1 MKYDV
6 KFSINTNAL
15 VHNSSNFE
23 EIVCF
28 VLEAEK
34 LNYDYIRLIDHVVGF
49 VSEKHTEVAPTPY
62 THDSKYHE
70 VFTLMSY
77 LSAVTEEISF
87 ITGVLNLPQ
96 RQTALVA
103 KQAAQVDLMSSGRLI
118 LGVGIGYN
126 SVESLAMEAVFK
138 ERAPRVEEQIEVLRK
153 LWCQDLVSF
162 KGRWHEMQ
170 DININPPPIQ
180 QPIPIWM
187 GAGRMAKPVP
197 PEKVLRRIG
206 KYADGFMPLFR
217 IDEKTGC
224 FEEDALDAIDYVK
237 KIASESE
244 HNSNEMALEL
254 SLYPQEKSKEKL
266 MDEMEYL
273 VSIGAT
279 IILARFPNGPLVDQ
293 IKCIK
298 EFSIIRDEFL
308 NGTTSSILQAESESV
323 S

>member
-49 VSEKHTEVAPTPY
+49 VSEKHTEVATTPY
-62 THDSKYHE
+62 THNSKYHE

-77 LSAVTEEISF
+77 LSAVTEKIGF

-126 SVESLAMEAVFK
+126 SVESQAMEAVFK
-138 ERAPRVEEQIEVLRK
+138 ERAPRVEEQIEVLRNGFS
-153 LWCQDLVSF
+153 LLIISYNESF
-162 KGRWHEMQ
+162 IK
-170 DININPPPIQ
+170 D
-180 QPIPIWM
+180 
-187 GAGRMAKPVP
+187 
-197 PEKVLRRIG
+197 VLTIER
-206 KYADGFMPLFR
+206 
-217 IDEKTGC
+217 T
-224 FEEDALDAIDYVK
+224 AITMTL
-237 KIASESE
+237 IES
-244 HNSNEMALEL
+244 S
-254 SLYPQEKSKEKL
+254 KSK
-266 MDEMEYL
+266 L
-273 VSIGAT
+273 VRIFK
-279 IILARFPNGPLVDQ
+279 IFLP
-293 IKCIK
+293 
-298 EFSIIRDEFL
+298 FSYF
-308 NGTTSSILQAESESV
+308 SE
-323 S
+323 